1 MTRKYRPKGII
12 KGGYGFLFCRKSR
25 WITVMNMRTLL
36 KVQIVAPESMV
47 NTFDLRLW
55 VDGFLA
61 GKDKGW
67 GAIL

>member
-1 MTRKYRPKGII
+1 
-12 KGGYGFLFCRKSR
+12 
-25 WITVMNMRTLL
+25 
-36 KVQIVAPESMV
+36 VAPESMV